1 MDAIALGSVA
11 LSFLLVLCCFARLLG
26 QAPADRSVNQTL
38 WTWFDLGG
46 AHVLGGLS
54 QNVMAW
60 AYKFD
65 PLSGAMAL
73 LVTGVGFLIH
83 LFSTGYMAEER
94 KTAPTTG
101 SWPT

>member
-1 MDAIALGSVA
+1 MD
-11 LSFLLVLCCFARLLG
+11 
-26 QAPADRSVNQTL
+26 QTL
-38 WTWFDLGG
+38 WTWFNLGG
-46 AHVLGGLS
+46 AQVLGGVAE
-54 QNVMAW
+54 NAMTW

-83 LFSTGYMAEER
+83 LFSTGYMADER
-94 KTAPTTG
+94 KERRPITG